1 MSLFFVRHKHDAET
15 CPAKDPQ
22 KGDML
27 LSHISQT
34 NAEKLGINLKSEAVL
49 DDQHTFVL
57 ILEADKRRQVDQFM
71 MPFRQ
76 AGPVE
81 IWSAST
87 CEVVV
92 DRAGC

>member
-1 MSLFFVRHKHDAET
+1 MSLFFVRHQHSPET
-15 CPAKDPQ
+15 CPAKNPLA
-22 KGDML
+22 GEML
-27 LSHISQT
+27 LDHVNPT
-34 NAEKLGINLKSEAVL
+34 NAARHGITLRGDAVL
-49 DDQHTFVL
+49 DGQHTFVL
-57 ILEADKRRQVDQFM
+57 ILEAPDRQQIEEFM
-71 MPFRQ
+71 TPFSA